1 MSDIIVADLTP
12 LQWRAFCSA
21 LLSTPFL
28 ITVPLDGFISDGFV
42 PNNWRWGLGM
52 FSIMVP
58 VLLIPATIT
67 LFGIQHK
74 AEKHGMVSIGD
85 SGFARKGDLE
95 KMGKKP
101 SIPQITWQAV
111 IDIDLFGLVSTLARS
126 DNT

>member
-1 MSDIIVADLTP
+1 MADLTP
-12 LQWRAFCSA
+12 LQWRAFCGV

-28 ITVPLDGFISDGFV
+28 ITVPLDGFISAGFV

-58 VLLIPATIT
+58 VLLIPAIIT

-74 AEKHGMVSIGD
+74 AAKHGMVSIGD

-126 DNT
+126 DNK